1 MGLRVSTVGL
11 YRSATRRVME
21 NVSKLQD
28 AQEGLASGKRIRS
41 AGDNPAAFGR
51 IVSYKSLQRTL
62 DQYQRNIS
70 SGRGYLDQAESSL
83 QSVANLLARARELAM
98 QGASDGTNPES
109 LAGIAAEVGTIQD
122 EILSLANASWSGGS
136 GSGSRYLFS
145 GYRSDT
151 PAFSE
156 AGIYQGDESEF
167 KVEIAPG
174 DWTAIGLSGRRVFQG
189 DADVFSVLADLK
201 KSLEEA
207 DPSGT
212 QATLDGLDRC
222 LSGVSG
228 VLSEIGART
237 NRLDQSE
244 VRLEDM
250 SISLKF
256 FISQEEDLDLVQ
268 AASQVTLYQAIL
280 NASIQSAQAIFDIVK
295 IL

>member
-1 MGLRVSTVGL
+1 M
-11 YRSATRRVME
+11 
-21 NVSKLQD
+21 
-28 AQEGLASGKRIRS
+28 
-41 AGDNPAAFGR
+41 
-51 IVSYKSLQRTL
+51 
-62 DQYQRNIS
+62 
-70 SGRGYLDQAESSL
+70 
-83 QSVANLLARARELAM
+83 
-98 QGASDGTNPES
+98 
-109 LAGIAAEVGTIQD
+109 
-122 EILSLANASWSGGS
+122 
-136 GSGSRYLFS
+136 
-145 GYRSDT
+145 
-151 PAFSE
+151 
-156 AGIYQGDESEF
+156 
-167 KVEIAPG
+167 
-174 DWTAIGLSGRRVFQG
+174 FQG
-189 DADVFSVLADLK
+189 DGDVFSVLADLK